1 GTVSMP
7 AIGPLAMEGT
17 APSRMTAY
25 IIESLMPSQMTAAGT
40 QATEGSDWRPERT
53 GPMAV
58 RMARM
63 GATSRP
69 IGVPM
74 ATAARKPTTPRQ
86 TLVQMIEKSVPWYQR
101 SVRLFQT

>member
-1 GTVSMP
+1 
-7 AIGPLAMEGT
+7 MEGT

-53 GPMAV
+53 GPRA
-58 RMARM
+58 ART
-63 GATSRP
+63 GLTRATTRP

-74 ATAARKPTTPRQ
+74 ATATTKPERPRQ
-86 TLVQMIEKSVPWYQR
+86 TLVQMIENSVPADHR
-101 SVRLFQT
+101 SWAARATSAGLGSL